1 MRLEGLGWPIAGW
14 AIVAAGPSRKPNL
27 FLGMSANW
35 RELAQTNGV
44 LRCSGAEAG
53 RKNFGRPVAQSF
65 ATNNR
70 TFPDLF
76 DFGLR
81 SHFGL
86 WGCQVRRL
94 RTSG

>member
-1 MRLEGLGWPIAGW
+1 
-14 AIVAAGPSRKPNL
+14 
-27 FLGMSANW
+27 MSANW

-86 WGCQVRRL
+86 
-94 RTSG
+94 